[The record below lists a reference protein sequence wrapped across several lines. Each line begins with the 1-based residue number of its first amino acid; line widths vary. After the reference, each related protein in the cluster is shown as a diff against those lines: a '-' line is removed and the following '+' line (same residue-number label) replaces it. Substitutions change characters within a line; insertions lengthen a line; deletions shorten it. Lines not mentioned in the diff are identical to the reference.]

1 LPLSHL
7 LRQQIDR
14 CVMCGICSQHC
25 PTYALSP
32 NENESPRGRLA
43 LIAAVNEGQLAVT
56 PPLLAHLDHCLGCR
70 ACERACPSQVAFGEI
85 MDQARNLLETQ
96 RPRQQRL
103 RKHLG
108 HALLGHRRVLRGTL
122 SGLRWLQ
129 KSGLG
134 KTAKT
139 LPPIPANPTWRAYY
153 PPVGE
158 TRGEVGLFL
167 GCINETLG
175 QAELRAAIRLL
186 TRTGHGVHVP
196 PQQTCCGALHRHNGN
211 LHAADG
217 LARQNLRAFEK
228 LPITAILHTASGC
241 TSTLREYGQHGQT
254 DDTPIPAAAEFGTR
268 VQDASHF
275 LAQLQWPGGMAFSP
289 LPRRVAIHSPC
300 SLKNVL
306 RQTEAPFQLL
316 KNIPAIELMALAD
329 NGLCC
334 GGAGSYMLSQP
345 ERAAR
350 LREDKLDALHEAQ
363 AEILVTSNI
372 GCALHLQA
380 GLRERGREI
389 EVLHPLT
396 LLARQ
401 LDRTED

>member
-1 LPLSHL
+1 MPLSPL
-7 LRQQIDR
+7 LQQQIDR
-14 CVMCGICSQHC
+14 CVMCGLCTQHC
-25 PTYALSP
+25 PTYALTP

-85 MDQARNLLETQ
+85 MDQARDLLEPQ

-108 HALLGHRRVLRGTL
+108 HALLGHRRLLRTAL
-122 SGLRWLQ
+122 TGLRWAR
-129 KSGLG
+129 KTGLG
-134 KTAKT
+134 KAARAI
-139 LPPIPANPTWRAYY
+139 PPIPAGPRWRAYY
-153 PPVGE
+153 PPVAE
-158 TRGEVGLFL
+158 ARGEVGLFL

-175 QAELRAAIRLL
+175 QMELRAAIQLL
-186 TRTGHGVHVP
+186 THAGHGVHIP
-196 PQQTCCGALHRHNGN
+196 PQQTCCGALHRHNGDTR
-211 LHAADG
+211 AASG

-228 LPITAILHTASGC
+228 LPVTAILHTASGC
-241 TSTLREYGQHGQT
+241 TSQLREYGQQLA
-254 DDTPIPAAAEFGTR
+254 DDTQARAAARFSAGVE
-268 VQDASHF
+268 DINHF
-275 LAQLQWPGGMAFSP
+275 LARQPWPREMRFSP
-289 LPRRVAIHSPC
+289 LRKRVAIHSPC

-306 RQTEAPFQLL
+306 RQADAPFRLL
-316 KNIPAIELMALAD
+316 TIIPDIELIALAD

-334 GGAGSYMLSQP
+334 GGAGSYMLTQA

-350 LREDKLDALHEAQ
+350 LREDKLDALQEAQ
-363 AEILVTSNI
+363 ADILVTSNI

-389 EVLHPLT
+389 EVLHPVT

-401 LDRTED
+401 MDKVE

>member
-1 LPLSHL
+1 MPLSQS

-70 ACERACPSQVAFGEI
+70 ACESACPSQVAFGEI
-85 MDQARNLLETQ
+85 MDQARDLLEAQ
-96 RPRQQRL
+96 RPQQQR
-103 RKHLG
+103 RYKRIG
-108 HALLGHRRVLRGTL
+108 HALLGHRHILRTAL
-122 SGLRWLQ
+122 TGLRWLQ
-129 KSGLG
+129 KTGLV
-134 KTAKT
+134 KATKAI
-139 LPPIPANPTWRAYY
+139 PPIPANPSWQAYY

-158 TRGEVGLFL
+158 RRGEVGLFL

-175 QAELRAAIRLL
+175 QTELRAAIQLL

-196 PQQTCCGALHRHNGN
+196 PQQTCCGALQRHNGN
-211 LHAADG
+211 LHAADR

-228 LPITAILHTASGC
+228 LPIAAILHTASGC
-241 TSTLREYGQHGQT
+241 TSTLREYGQHGQF
-254 DDTPIPAAAEFGTR
+254 DDTQPPATAEFGAMA
-268 VQDASHF
+268 QDASHF
-275 LAQLQWPGGMAFSP
+275 LAQLPWPAEMTFSP
-289 LPRRVAIHSPC
+289 LPKRVAIHSPC

-306 RQTEAPFQLL
+306 RQAEAPFRLL
-316 KNIPAIELMALAD
+316 QNIPAIELLALAD

-334 GGAGSYMLSQP
+334 GGAGSYILTQP

-350 LREDKLDALHEAQ
+350 LREDKLDALHDAR

-401 LDRTED
+401 LNRAEC